1 MISSFGPE
9 FDSLH
14 LHYYCNKEVLPHCC
28 SFFFISHQISLPL
41 DSKKGL
47 TLHLNS
53 TMDQNHTKIK
63 DETTDVN
70 RLPNTGSG
78 AYEISTENNFDFL
91 RFIFA
96 IFVFFAHYDYLN
108 GVDFINCPFGA
119 PQAVNGFFVIS
130 GLLIYRSYERT
141 ASTKKFFIKRA
152 RRIFPAYFLVVLL
165 TPLLFSFF
173 STLSFKEYWQS
184 SDLLK
189 YLVANLSFMNF
200 LHPDLPCVGSVT
212 AVNPSLWTIKI
223 ELAMYLSTPLLFFLV
238 QKGGRRTMVILAT
251 LLALLSATLRWQADQ
266 TGIGSYDLLGKWIL
280 LAASYVG
287 GVCLLLFY
295 KELYRWRWIF
305 FAISLPILFLH
316 GFVAD
321 FLRPICTSGVVFAI
335 AFSLPFFNC
344 FGKLGDPSYGLYLY
358 HGPLV
363 NLFICAGISVSV
375 GAFGLLT
382 TTLLILSYLSWHLF
396 EKRILRRG

>member
-1 MISSFGPE
+1 M
-9 FDSLH
+9 LQ
-14 LHYYCNKEVLPHCC
+14 
-28 SFFFISHQISLPL
+28 FFFHKSSNIPTFG
-41 DSKKGL
+41 KKRANP
-47 TLHLNS
+47 HLNS
-53 TMDQNHTKIK
+53 TMDHNHIKIK
-63 DETTDVN
+63 NETTDVN
-70 RLPNTGSG
+70 RLSNRGTG
-78 AYEISTENNFDFL
+78 AHEISTENNFDFL

-189 YLVANLSFMNF
+189 YLAANLSFMNF
-200 LHPDLPCVGSVT
+200 IHPDLPGIPSVT

-223 ELAMYLSTPLLFFLV
+223 ELAMYLTTPLLFFLV
-238 QKGGRRTMVILAT
+238 QKGGRRTMAILAT

-266 TGIGSYDLLGKWIL
+266 TGIGSYDLLGKWVL

-287 GVCLLLFY
+287 GVCLLLFH

-321 FLRPICTSGVVFAI
+321 FMQPFCTSGVVFAI

-363 NLFICAGISVSV
+363 NLFICAGISVSA
-375 GAFGLLT
+375 GAFGILT
-382 TTLLILSYLSWHLF
+382 TILLILSYLSWHLF

>member
-14 LHYYCNKEVLPHCC
+14 LHYYCNKGVFPHCC

-41 DSKKGL
+41 RTQKEHPLPKFK
-47 TLHLNS
+47 
-53 TMDQNHTKIK
+53 MDPNHTKIDNK
-63 DETTDVN
+63 ITEVNHLSNRGSETH
-70 RLPNTGSG
+70 
-78 AYEISTENNFDFL
+78 EIPTRNNFDLL
-91 RFIFA
+91 RFLFA
-96 IFVFFAHYDYLN
+96 LFVFFAHYDFLN
-108 GVDFINCPFGA
+108 GTEFINCPFGA

-173 STLSFKEYWQS
+173 STLSPKEYWQS
-184 SDLLK
+184 VDLLK
-189 YLVANLSFMNF
+189 YLAANLSFMNF
-200 LHPDLPCVGSVT
+200 LHPDLPGVVSAT

-223 ELAMYLSTPLLFFLV
+223 ELAMYLTTPLLFLFV
-238 QKGGRRTMVILAT
+238 QKGGRKTMVILAT

-287 GVCLLLFY
+287 GVCLLLFH
-295 KELYRWRWIF
+295 KELYRWRWIL
-305 FAISLPILFLH
+305 FAISLPLLFQH

-321 FLRPICTSGVVFAI
+321 FMQPFCTSGVVFAI
-335 AFSLPFFNC
+335 AFSMPLFNS
-344 FGKLGDPSYGLYLY
+344 FGKMGDPSYGLYLY

-363 NLFICAGISVSV
+363 NLFICAGISVSA
-375 GAFGLLT
+375 GAFGTLT
-382 TTLLILSYLSWHLF
+382 TILLILSYLSWHLF
-396 EKRILRRG
+396 EKRVLRRG